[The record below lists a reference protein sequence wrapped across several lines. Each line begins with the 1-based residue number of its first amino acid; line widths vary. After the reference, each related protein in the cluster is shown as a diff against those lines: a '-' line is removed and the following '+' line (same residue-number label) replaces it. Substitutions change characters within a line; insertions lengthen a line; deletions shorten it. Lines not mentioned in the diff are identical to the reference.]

1 MQSIGKVTAFPR
13 LPEPLLGLDELARNY
28 YWTWTPRVQAL
39 FETLNPNV
47 YEACSRNPMAT
58 LLGVQ
63 QSDLDHAASSPE
75 YVRNLNAELDAF
87 HTYMGRQDTYQARA
101 TALSGTLAYFSMEFG
116 FHESLQIYSG
126 GLGVLAGDHCK
137 SASDL
142 GLPFVAV
149 GVLFSQGSFHQLVNA
164 DGWQEETYE
173 VLDPRV
179 HGLEPALRPDGKP
192 AKVFVELPGRNVC
205 VYAWLLRI
213 GRIPVYLLD
222 TNVEENRPEDRELT
236 ARLYGGNQEMRVMQE
251 LVLGVGGGR
260 MLEALGVHPSAYHM
274 NEGHAA
280 FLGLER
286 ARRIIEARNLS
297 FAAAIEELAAG
308 GVFTTHT
315 PVPAGNDAFPFDLV
329 DRMLGGYWYGAL
341 GVGRDEF
348 LNTARH
354 DQPWGPTF
362 SMTVLALRCSRF
374 ANGVSE
380 LHGQVSRKMWSF
392 LWPGATPSEVP
403 ITHVT
408 NGVHTRT
415 FLAPKLADLL
425 DAHFKPGWDDM
436 LEQPETWDGLD
447 AVPDEALWG
456 ARQGLKRDLIAFI
469 RDRLRRQFIRHEAGA
484 ARVASAA
491 QVFSEDALTIGFAR
505 RFATY
510 KRATLLFRDMD
521 RLVRIVNDPVRPV
534 QFVFSGKAHPAD
546 NPGKE
551 FIQTIY
557 RLSRDPRLEGKVV
570 FLEDYD
576 MNVARRLVQG
586 CDIWL
591 NNPRRPLEAS
601 GTSGE
606 KAGLNGCLNFSVLDG
621 WWREAFDGLNGWAI
635 GDEREYRDLAAQDE
649 ADAFS
654 LYDTLENQIIPLYAQ
669 TDESGI
675 RHAWLQR
682 VRHAMT
688 TVGPRF
694 SMQRQVID
702 YVNTLYRPAQV
713 RSATFAA
720 QPQLAAQV
728 ADFKKHATAVWND
741 VRLEAHISGGQGVL
755 APGQP
760 LAVVARVYAPGFTA
774 ADLRVESILT
784 RDNGDDVEARHDLIA
799 VESGDGYI
807 DYRGETLIPE
817 AGTFQVAVRVYPFLE
832 AFAYPLELA
841 LIRYA

>member
-1 MQSIGKVTAFPR
+1 M
-13 LPEPLLGLDELARNY
+13 LGLDELARNY

-39 FETLNPNV
+39 FEALNPAV
-47 YEACSRNPMAT
+47 YEASNRNPMAT
-58 LLGVQ
+58 LLGAQ
-63 QSDLDHAASSPE
+63 QADLDRAAADRDYLE
-75 YVRNLNAELDAF
+75 RLDAELSAF
-87 HTYMGRQDTYQARA
+87 RAYMARPDTYQARHQ
-101 TALSGTLAYFSMEFG
+101 ALGGTLAYFSMEFG

-149 GVLFSQGSFHQLVNA
+149 GVLFSRGSFHQLINA

-173 VLDPRV
+173 VVNPRTL
-179 HGLEPALRPDGKP
+179 GLEPALGPDGK
-192 AKVFVELPGRNVC
+192 AARVWVELPGRNVS
-205 VYAWLLRI
+205 VHAWLLRV
-213 GRIPVYLLD
+213 GRINVYLLD
-222 TNVEENRPEDRELT
+222 TNVEENRPEDRDLT
-236 ARLYGGNQEMRVMQE
+236 ARLYGGNQETRVAQE
-251 LVLGVGGGR
+251 LVLGVGGAR
-260 MLEALGVHPSAYHM
+260 MLEALGIHPTAYHM

-286 ARRIIEARNLS
+286 ARRIIDERGLAFNE
-297 FAAAIEELAAG
+297 AIEELAAG
-308 GVFTTHT
+308 GIFTTHT

-341 GVGRDEF
+341 GLNRDDF
-348 LNTARH
+348 LNLARH
-354 DQPWGPTF
+354 DQPWGPTY

-380 LHGQVSRKMWSF
+380 LHGQVSRKMWGF
-392 LWPGATPSEVP
+392 LWPGATPNEVP

-415 FLAPKLADLL
+415 FLAPKLANVL
-425 DAHFKPGWDDM
+425 DRHLKPGWDDT
-436 LEQPETWDGLD
+436 LEQPATWDGLED
-447 AVPDEALWG
+447 VPDEVLWET
-456 ARQGLKRDLIAFI
+456 RQALKRDLIGFV
-469 RDRLRRQFIRHEAGA
+469 RERLRRQYIRHEAGA

-491 QVFSEDALTIGFAR
+491 RVLSEDALTIGFAR

-510 KRATLLFRDMD
+510 KRATLLFRDLE
-521 RLVRIVNDPVRPV
+521 RLVRIVNDADRPV
-534 QFVFSGKAHPAD
+534 QFIFAGKAHPAD

-551 FIQTIY
+551 FIQAIY
-557 RLSRDPRLEGKVV
+557 RLSRDPRLEGKIV

-576 MNVARRLVQG
+576 LNVARHLVQG

-621 WWREAFDGLNGWAI
+621 WWREAFDGRNGWAI
-635 GDEREYRDLAAQDE
+635 GEEREYRDLAAQDE

-669 TDESGI
+669 TDAKGV

-682 VRHAMT
+682 VRHAIR
-688 TVGPRF
+688 TVGPNF

-702 YVNTLYRPAQV
+702 YVNLLYRPAMA
-713 RSATFAA
+713 RSAEFAA
-720 QPQLAAQV
+720 DPKLAAEV
-728 ADFKKHATAVWND
+728 AGFKQRALGAWGD
-741 VRLEAHISGGQGVL
+741 VRLEAHLVGRDDALV
-755 APGQP
+755 PGRP
-760 LAVVARVYAPGFTA
+760 LNVVARVYSPGFTA
-774 ADLRVESILT
+774 ADLRVECVLS
-784 RDNGDDVEARHDLIA
+784 RDGSEEIEACRPLEV
-799 VESGDGYI
+799 VESGDGFI
-807 DYRGETLIPE
+807 DYRGEMVIPE
-817 AGTFQVAVRVYPFLE
+817 AGTFEVGVRVYPYQASL
-832 AFAYPLELA
+832 AYPLELA
-841 LIRYA
+841 LVRYA